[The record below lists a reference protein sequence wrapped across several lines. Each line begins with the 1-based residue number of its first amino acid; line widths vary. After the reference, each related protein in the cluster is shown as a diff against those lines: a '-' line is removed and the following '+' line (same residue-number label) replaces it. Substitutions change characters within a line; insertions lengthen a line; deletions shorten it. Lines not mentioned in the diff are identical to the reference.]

1 VLIQLP
7 FIDNPLHHGS
17 LTWIFAGNDVSW
29 IIGWFATALLWLGMR
44 RFDRRGALSATR
56 YPVG

>member
-1 VLIQLP
+1 MVQLP

-29 IIGWFATALLWLGMR
+29 IIGWFATALLWLAAR
-44 RFDRRGALSATR
+44 RWDRRGTLERSI
-56 YPVG
+56 YPAE